1 MRLMYFHTGDI
12 NEREEWY
19 IILFKMFF
27 DNSHVQNV
35 LMYVYKHQYVHTQA
49 HPMVC
54 KYSQTCVK

>member
-35 LMYVYKHQYVHTQA
+35 LMYVYKHQYEPHYE
-49 HPMVC
+49 
-54 KYSQTCVK
+54 KTCLQGF